1 VTGSAALRNTVM
13 VTLAVSQ
20 GEAERLISGLN
31 HGTLYLG
38 LLTESVE
45 VRTGSGVENT
55 DSSDGTSPLFK

>member
-1 VTGSAALRNTVM
+1 M

-20 GEAERLISGLN
+20 PEAERLISGLN

-45 VRTGSGVENT
+45 VRTGSGVDNT
-55 DSSDGTSPLFK
+55 DSSSGTSPLFR